1 MEAVQVPQIKGA
13 QGLESLDLLQS
24 STSIKATI
32 TVALVWLYLILLHS
46 IQLYPTLQWL
56 YYTLTRRYPT
66 LQWLYLT
73 KNKLCVMLTCEM
85 DVGRKI

>member
-13 QGLESLDLLQS
+13 QGLESFDLLQS

-32 TVALVWLYLILLHS
+32 TVALVWLYLILLHT
-46 IQLYPTLQWL
+46 IQL
-56 YYTLTRRYPT
+56 YPT

-85 DVGRKI
+85 DIGRKI